1 MEAARRYYRMVY
13 ATPAQLIQGD
23 DSWDSKLLDLSLQG
37 AMVEIPQNWN
47 GQENEDYHLRFSLA
61 ESDVVIEMDVT
72 LKKIHASKG
81 LGLQCHHIDIDSAT
95 HLKRMIELNVG
106 DDEELHRE
114 LELLIVDHEAMPS

>member
-23 DSWDSKLLDLSLQG
+23 DSWDTKLLDLSLQG
-37 AMVEIPQNWN
+37 AMVEIPQNWG
-47 GQENEDYHLRFSLA
+47 GQEGEDYHLRFSLA
-61 ESDVVIEMDVT
+61 ESDVVIEMDVI
-72 LKKIHASKG
+72 LKKIHANKG

-106 DDEELHRE
+106 DDDELHRE